1 MIPYDPSIGR
11 PVREVEIV
19 VPEKDE
25 PTPREPEP
33 AKEPEQEPAKEP
45 AKEPARREKTPA

>member
-25 PTPREPEP
+25 PGPREPERQ
-33 AKEPEQEPAKEP
+33 EPEREPAKEP

>member
-19 VPEKDE
+19 VPEKHE
-25 PTPREPEP
+25 PTPREPERQ
-33 AKEPEQEPAKEP
+33 EPEQEPAKEP

>member
-25 PTPREPEP
+25 PEPREPERQ
-33 AKEPEQEPAKEP
+33 EPEREPAKEP